1 MKCGGKGK
9 SRLELLTKVQEASRQ
24 GKSTRKLTVGRCHS
38 KMDTQGPTDSNVP
51 PEPPQIAPKRHYP
64 STFELENAETMC
76 CLNSTWYKYILIGV
90 VPVSPKNN
98 IGISETCSF
107 CNRAFAAPPR
117 PLLAS
122 LVLRVFSCFRSR
134 RPKDDSMIWKGYV
147 IQASP
152 GLWPGSEMHEAF

>member
-1 MKCGGKGK
+1 MY
-9 SRLELLTKVQEASRQ
+9 
-24 GKSTRKLTVGRCHS
+24 
-38 KMDTQGPTDSNVP
+38 
-51 PEPPQIAPKRHYP
+51 I
-64 STFELENAETMC
+64 
-76 CLNSTWYKYILIGV
+76 TWFKYILIGV

-134 RPKDDSMIWKGYV
+134 RPKDDLERLCYTSIPRSLARV
-147 IQASP
+147 
-152 GLWPGSEMHEAF
+152 

>member
-1 MKCGGKGK
+1 MY
-9 SRLELLTKVQEASRQ
+9 
-24 GKSTRKLTVGRCHS
+24 
-38 KMDTQGPTDSNVP
+38 
-51 PEPPQIAPKRHYP
+51 I
-64 STFELENAETMC
+64 
-76 CLNSTWYKYILIGV
+76 TWYKYILIGV

-122 LVLRVFSCFRSR
+122 LVLRVFSCFKSR

-152 GLWPGSEMHEAF
+152 GLWPRSEMHEAF